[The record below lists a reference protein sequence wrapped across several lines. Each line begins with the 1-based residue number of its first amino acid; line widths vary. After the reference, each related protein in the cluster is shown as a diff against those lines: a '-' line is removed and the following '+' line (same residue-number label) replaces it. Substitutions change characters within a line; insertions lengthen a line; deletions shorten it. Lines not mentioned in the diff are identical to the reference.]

1 MTDDLPS
8 DPVLT
13 GEAARIAEV
22 GEMTIRRWADSGRLT
37 VRRTG
42 NGLRVYSR
50 GELERVAAER
60 ALKKSERWPEVT
72 CSSRSGEWGAHA
84 PLESRPPRWGSPAT
98 LLQVVLVDQPVEG
111 LAIYAGGLGG
121 CRHIAI
127 MARQNLSEI

>member
-1 MTDDLPS
+1 VTDELPS

-60 ALKKSERWPEVT
+60 ALKKSERWP
-72 CSSRSGEWGAHA
+72 
-84 PLESRPPRWGSPAT
+84 P
-98 LLQVVLVDQPVEG
+98 
-111 LAIYAGGLGG
+111 
-121 CRHIAI
+121 
-127 MARQNLSEI
+127 